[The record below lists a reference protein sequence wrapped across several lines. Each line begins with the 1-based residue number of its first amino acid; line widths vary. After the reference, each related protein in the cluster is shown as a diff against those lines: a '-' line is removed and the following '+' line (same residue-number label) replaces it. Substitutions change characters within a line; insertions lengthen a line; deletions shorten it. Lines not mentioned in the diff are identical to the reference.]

1 VSMRVQVAEFEE
13 QRKGRATPRN
23 GRRVTAQ
30 VDLEKSATRAPIV
43 LQPQASS
50 SPLLLHGTLR
60 TGTFILWGEAVSIQ
74 SANVSA
80 GGRHKRTSGDLAV
93 AADDTLISP
102 FDPGAEALVAAIRS
116 SGIATANNRTKPAV
130 LLLPSHN
137 GRPVASSPLI
147 AEPPATGDRCSLG
160 LWRVTTVELP
170 WRHAIEF
177 LSVCAGKRVLA
188 DGVIVADDLMFWV
201 AGLRLA
207 AALVARQ
214 HFLPDVIEDNGRYIA
229 RWRPVPSNEE
239 TRAMAQLAAAMPD
252 VCRALQDRVS
262 LPRSSRRRAT
272 DTVPAHSGRET
283 SSPLVVLS
291 EFIAGA
297 VDQLVRSAAMPAA
310 ASLESVDEQWLAALS
325 QPDGNLEADHT
336 ALDQLRQRL
345 QDWWRPVALHASS
358 PFRLCFRLEEPA
370 PPISPC
376 PSLAAARDDG
386 RKARRKDC
394 IVSPDGA
401 WRLAYLLQ
409 ARQDPSLM
417 LPTSEAW
424 SAPQRTAR
432 LVRQSGF
439 DIHEYLLHAFGEAAH
454 LYPLVGESL
463 RGEMPAGVEL
473 DAAGAVAFVTEQAGK
488 LEQAGFGVM
497 LPAGWTSRGSRLH
510 LVARAHAKPPAM
522 TASGGLSLE
531 ALAEIDF
538 RIALG
543 DHEVTLDELRALAE
557 LKVPLVR
564 ARGQWVLLD
573 AQEIERAIALLQ
585 REPRQATVQETLRM
599 ALGATSPNGIELDRL
614 NADGWLGDLVK
625 QLNGQ
630 GRVEELGVPGGF
642 RGTLRPYQERGYW
655 WLAFLRR
662 WGLGACLADDMGLGK
677 TVQTLAHILYDRAMA
692 PVPPVLLVCPTSVIG
707 NWQHESTRFAPGLE
721 VLVHH
726 GSSRAREQAEFLQA
740 AGRYDVVLTSYS
752 LLQRDFATLN
762 QITWSGVV
770 LDEAQNIKN
779 AEAKQARAAR
789 ELKAGYRI
797 ALTGTPVEN
806 NVGDLWSLMEF
817 LNPGLLGNAA
827 EFKRKFFVPIQV
839 TRDSGAAERLKR
851 LTAPFILRR
860 LKTDKTVIADLPD
873 KLEMKVYCTLTPEQA
888 SLYAA
893 VVEEAMPTIES
904 SDGIQRKGMVLAML
918 SKLKQ
923 ICNHPAQFLKD
934 NSAIIGRSGKL
945 ARLVEMLEEASEAGE
960 RALVFSQ
967 FAEMGAIIKG
977 HLESTFGRE
986 VLFLHG
992 GVPKQRRDEMVVR
1005 FQNPASDGPVVF
1017 VLSLK
1022 AGGTG
1027 LNLTAASRVF
1037 HFDRWWNPAVE
1048 QQATDRAFRI
1058 GQRRQVFVHKFV
1070 CAGTLEEKIDGI
1082 IEGKRSMAQAIVG
1095 SGEEWLTKL
1104 STAELRELLTLRGVS
1119 QQS

>member
-1 VSMRVQVAEFEE
+1 VSSMRVQVAEFEE
-13 QRKGRATPRN
+13 QRKGRSTPRN
-23 GRRVTAQ
+23 GRRGTIR
-30 VDLEKSATRAPIV
+30 VDLEISGTCGPIV
-43 LQPQASS
+43 LQPRVSS

-60 TGTFILWGEAVSIQ
+60 AGTFILWGEAASTQ
-74 SANVSA
+74 STTVSA
-80 GGRHKRTSGDLAV
+80 GSRHKRTSADLAV
-93 AADDTLISP
+93 ADGSLTSP
-102 FDPGAEALVAAIRS
+102 FDPGAEALVTATRS
-116 SGIATANNRTKPAV
+116 SGIATANNRTQPAV
-130 LLLPSHN
+130 LSLPSYN

-147 AEPPATGDRCSLG
+147 AEPPATGDKCSLG

-170 WRHAIEF
+170 WRLAIEF
-177 LSVCAGKRVLA
+177 LSACAGKRALA

-214 HFLPDVIEDNGRYIA
+214 HFLPDLIADSGRYIA

-239 TRAMAQLAAAMPD
+239 ARAMAQLAAAMPD
-252 VCRALQDRVS
+252 ICRAFHDRVP
-262 LPRSSRRRAT
+262 LPRSSSHHRAT
-272 DTVPAHSGRET
+272 DAVPAHNGREMR
-283 SSPLVVLS
+283 SAYAVLS

-310 ASLESVDEQWLAALS
+310 ASFESIDERWLAALS
-325 QPDGNLEADHT
+325 QPDGNLEADRT
-336 ALDQLRQRL
+336 ALEQLRQRL
-345 QDWWRPVALHASS
+345 QNWWRPVALHASS

-370 PPISPC
+370 PPISPG
-376 PSLAAARDDG
+376 PSFATANGG
-386 RKARRKDC
+386 RKERRKDS
-394 IVSPDGA
+394 ILSPDGA
-401 WRLAYLLQ
+401 WRLGYLLQ
-409 ARQDPSLM
+409 AHQDPSLM
-417 LPTSEAW
+417 LPAAEAW
-424 SAPQRTAR
+424 SAPQQTAR
-432 LVRQSGF
+432 LVRRSGF
-439 DIHEYLLHAFGEAAH
+439 DIREYLLQAFGEAAR
-454 LYPLVGESL
+454 LYPLLGESL
-463 RGEMPAGVEL
+463 RGEMPAGADL
-473 DAAGAVAFVTEQAGK
+473 DAAGAVAFVTEQAAK

-497 LPAGWTSRGSRLH
+497 LPAGWTSKGSRLH
-510 LVARAHAKPPAM
+510 LVARAHAKPLAM
-522 TASGGLSLE
+522 TASSGLSLE

-543 DHEVTLDELRALAE
+543 DQQVMLGELRALAK

-573 AQEIERAIALLQ
+573 AREIERAIALL
-585 REPRQATVQETLRM
+585 RRGSRQVTVQETVRM
-599 ALGATSPNGIELDRL
+599 ALGATSANGIELDSL

-630 GRVEELGVPGGF
+630 GRVKELEVPDGF

-677 TVQTLAHILYDRAMA
+677 TIQTLAHILRDRAEA
-692 PVPPVLLVCPTSVIG
+692 PGPPVLLVCPTSVIG
-707 NWQHESTRFAPGLE
+707 NWQHEAVRFAPALA

-726 GSSRAREQAEFLQA
+726 GGARAREQAEFLQA
-740 AGRYDVVLTSYS
+740 AGSHDLVLTSYS

-762 QITWSGVV
+762 QIAWSGIV

-817 LNPGLLGNAA
+817 LNPGLLGNQA

-839 TRDSGAAERLKR
+839 ERDGSAVEWLKK
-851 LTAPFILRR
+851 LTSPFILRR

-893 VVEEAMPTIES
+893 VVEEAMPAIAS

-918 SKLKQ
+918 TKLKQ

-945 ARLVEMLEEASEAGE
+945 TRLVEMLEEASEAGE
-960 RALVFSQ
+960 RALVFTQ

-1005 FQNPASDGPVVF
+1005 FQNTASDGPVVF

-1070 CAGTLEEKIDGI
+1070 CAGTLEEKIDEI

-1104 STAELRELLTLRGVS
+1104 STAELRELLTLRAAAV
-1119 QQS
+1119 QQ

>member
-1 VSMRVQVAEFEE
+1 VSSMRIQVTEFEE
-13 QRKGRATPRN
+13 RRKGRSTPRN
-23 GRRVTAQ
+23 GRRPTAQ
-30 VDLEKSATRAPIV
+30 VDLEKSATSAPIV

-60 TGTFILWGEAVSIQ
+60 TDTFILWGEAAPTQ
-74 SANVSA
+74 SATVSA
-80 GGRHKRTSGDLAV
+80 RGRHKRTSGDLAG
-93 AADDTLISP
+93 ADGSLISP
-102 FDPGAEALVAAIRS
+102 FDPGADALFAAIRS
-116 SGIATANNRTKPAV
+116 SNIAAANDHSKPAV
-130 LLLPSHN
+130 LSLPSYN

-147 AEPPATGDRCSLG
+147 AEPPATKFSLG

-177 LSVCAGKRVLA
+177 LSVCASKRVLA
-188 DGVIVADDLMFWV
+188 EGVIVADDLMFWV

-214 HFLPDVIEDNGRYIA
+214 HFLPDVIEDNGRHIA

-239 TRAMAQLAAAMPD
+239 ARTMAQLAAAMPD
-252 VCRALQDRVS
+252 VCRALQDPVPLRRS
-262 LPRSSRRRAT
+262 SSRRRAT
-272 DTVPAHSGRET
+272 EVAPAYNGREMR
-283 SSPLVVLS
+283 SPMAVLS
-291 EFIAGA
+291 EFIARA
-297 VDQLVRSAAMPAA
+297 VDQLVRSAGVSD
-310 ASLESVDEQWLAALS
+310 ASASVESIDERWLAALS
-325 QPDGNLEADHT
+325 QSDGNLEADSA
-336 ALDQLRQRL
+336 ALEQLRQRL
-345 QDWWRPVALHASS
+345 RDWWRPVALHASS

-370 PPISPC
+370 APISRG
-376 PSLAAARDDG
+376 PSFATANEEREE
-386 RKARRKDC
+386 RRKDG
-394 IVSPDGA
+394 ILSPDGA

-409 ARQDPSLM
+409 AHKDPSLM
-417 LPTSEAW
+417 LPASEAW
-424 SAPQRTAR
+424 SAPQQTVR
-432 LVRQSGF
+432 LVRRSGF
-439 DIHEYLLHAFGEAAH
+439 DIHEYLLHAFGEAAR

-463 RGEMPAGVEL
+463 RGEMPAGLEL
-473 DAAGAVAFVTEQAGK
+473 DAASAVAFVTEQAGQ

-497 LPAGWTSRGSRLH
+497 LPAGWTSKGSRLH

-522 TASGGLSLE
+522 TATSGLSLE

-543 DHEVTLDELRALAE
+543 GQEVTLDELRALAQ

-585 REPRQATVQETLRM
+585 RGPRQLTVQETVRM
-599 ALGATSPNGIELDRL
+599 ALGATSADGIELDSL
-614 NADGWLGDLVK
+614 KADGWLGDLVK

-630 GRVEELGVPGGF
+630 GRLEELEVPGDF

-677 TVQTLAHILYDRAMA
+677 TIQTLAHILRDRAAA
-692 PVPPVLLVCPTSVIG
+692 PGPPVLLVCPTSVIG
-707 NWQHESTRFAPGLE
+707 NWQYEAARFAPRLE

-726 GSSRAREQAEFLQA
+726 GSARAREQAEFLQA
-740 AGRYDVVLTSYS
+740 VHRHDLVLTSYS

-762 QITWSGVV
+762 QIAWSGIV

-789 ELKAGYRI
+789 ELKAGYRV

-806 NVGDLWSLMEF
+806 NVGDLWSVMEF
-817 LNPGLLGNAA
+817 LNPGLLGNQA
-827 EFKRKFFVPIQV
+827 EFKRKFLVPIQV
-839 TRDSGAAERLKR
+839 TRDSGAVERLKR
-851 LTAPFILRR
+851 LTSPFILRR

-893 VVEEAMPTIES
+893 VVEEVMPSIES

-918 SKLKQ
+918 TKLKQ
-923 ICNHPAQFLKD
+923 ICNHPAQLLKD

-945 ARLVEMLEEASEAGE
+945 ARLVEMLEEVSAAGE
-960 RALVFSQ
+960 QALVFSQ

-992 GVPKQRRDEMVVR
+992 GVPKQRRDEMVAR
-1005 FQNPASDGPVVF
+1005 FQNPDSGGPSVF

-1070 CAGTLEEKIDGI
+1070 CAGTLEEKIDEI
-1082 IEGKRSMAQAIVG
+1082 IEAKRSMAHAIVG

-1104 STAELRELLTLRGVS
+1104 STAELRELLTLRV
-1119 QQS
+1119 QQ